1 MDTIDLEVRF
11 AEDPTRA
18 TPGRLVGVLVRY
30 GEKAHDR
37 PERVMPGA
45 LVWPPEGVNINA
57 MHQREMPFVRVKPYE
72 QDGAI
77 LIDQALPNTSA
88 ARDAAENLREGV
100 FTGLSIEMRKST
112 IQAKYVNGERQIHH
126 AELIG
131 GALVDLSSYLGSTAE
146 LRNAQDAM
154 ATMPRLETL
163 WR

>member
-1 MDTIDLEVRF
+1 MDRIDCEVRF
-11 AEDPTRA
+11 AEDTTRE
-18 TPGRLVGVLVRY
+18 TPGRLTGVLVRY

-37 PERVMPGA
+37 PERIMPGA
-45 LVWPPEGVNINA
+45 LPWPPEGININT
-57 MHQREMPFVRVKPYE
+57 MHVREMPFVRVTPYE
-72 QDGAI
+72 EGGAI
-77 LIDQALPNTSA
+77 KLDAPLPNTQA
-88 ARDAAENLREGV
+88 ARDAAENLRQGV
-100 FTGLSIEMRKST
+100 YTGLSVEMRKST

-146 LRNAQDAM
+146 LRNAQDAL